1 MILPPPKTIDNHPN
15 PDQNRMKLRSVALI
29 IASSTAM
36 GAIPLLAAEDQP
48 AVKAEASAEVDVAAV
63 PQKSDSGWLG
73 IGTRR
78 IPRMVAEHLGVPPGT
93 GLSVE
98 MVAPGSP
105 AEKAGLK
112 KDDVI
117 AKLNDQVMVNQ
128 EQLAALVQATKP
140 GQKVKLQLLR
150 DEAPVEVEAEVGS
163 RPAEFA
169 GNGVSPGPGAAWV
182 DPADEDL
189 DKFFHDFDPRGPAD
203 PDRIDK
209 QIQRMRERMEAMQK
223 RLQNPPG
230 GNGVRMQ
237 VFRFDNA
244 QVQINDDKGSIT
256 IHTKDGK
263 SVLTAKDKDG
273 NLMYEGPYDTDEEK
287 AKVPPEVR
295 QRADHLKIQNMGRGF
310 MEKVFPD
317 EPDKDAGPKIDGDT
331 KPGDKID

>member
-1 MILPPPKTIDNHPN
+1 
-15 PDQNRMKLRSVALI
+15 MKLRSVALI
-29 IASSTAM
+29 IASSAAM
-36 GAIPLLAAEDQP
+36 GAIPLLAAEEKP
-48 AVKAEASAEVDVAAV
+48 AASAEASAEAEVAAT
-63 PQKSDSGWLG
+63 PKTNDPGWLG
-73 IGTRR
+73 VGTRR

-117 AKLNDQVMVNQ
+117 AKLNDQVLVNQ

-150 DEAPVEVEAEVGS
+150 DEAPIEIEAEVGA

-169 GNGVSPGPGAAWV
+169 RNDAVPGARAGMD
-182 DPADEDL
+182 DPFDDDL
-189 DKFFHDFDPRGPAD
+189 DEFFKGLDVQGLAD
-203 PDRIDK
+203 PGRVEK

-223 RLQNPPG
+223 RLDNPPG

-273 NLMYEGPYDTDEEK
+273 NLMYEGPYDTDADK
-287 AKVPPEVR
+287 AKVPPEIR
-295 QRADHLKIQNMGRGF
+295 QRADHLQIRNMGGGLI
-310 MEKVFPD
+310 EKVFPD
-317 EPDKDAGPKIDGDT
+317 QPDKDAGPKIDGDT